1 MSRRLVPVSRNELIK
16 RFGKLG
22 WEGPRSGKRHD
33 FMQQA
38 NKKIRIPNP
47 HRGDIGVDL
56 LANMLR
62 QAGISRDE
70 WLDSAD

>member
-1 MSRRLVPVSRNELIK
+1 MSPRLVPVSRSRLIK
-16 RFGKLG
+16 RFRRLG

-33 FMQQA
+33 FMQQG
-38 NKKIRIPNP
+38 KKKVRIPNP
-47 HRGDIGVDL
+47 HKGDIGVDL
-56 LANMLR
+56 LANVLK